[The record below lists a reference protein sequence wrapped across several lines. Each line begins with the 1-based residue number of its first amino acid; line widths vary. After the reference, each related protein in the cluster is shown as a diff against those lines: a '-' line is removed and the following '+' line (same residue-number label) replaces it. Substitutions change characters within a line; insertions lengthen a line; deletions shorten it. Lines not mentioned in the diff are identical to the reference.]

1 MPVLRPLLANESRP
15 NPDGTSSTEL
25 LRAESINE
33 NEHIVIPS
41 LFSGPDGLVE
51 LDADG
56 AVRAALDYERRTGN
70 RFPRFDNI
78 EDAISAS
85 MSRSETGGT
94 ASGPLAKPSNP
105 ESNTMPFDTP
115 QQPATRN
122 PAPPG
127 LGMLMQLLGREGNP
141 TLPPVQQS
149 PMQALID
156 AMEGARGNDPQ
167 RFGDIRQLIEQRNPD
182 DVARGQGPQATGV
195 ESVGKTSA
203 EKSEKTFNP
212 FKILSDALEGSTPD
226 LSPRQ

>member
-1 MPVLRPLLANESRP
+1 MPVLRPLSANESRP

-78 EDAISAS
+78 DDAISAS

-94 ASGPLAKPSNP
+94 ASGPLATPQHP
-105 ESNTMPFDTP
+105 ENIMPFDTP
-115 QQPATRN
+115 QQPATRDFGSSSI
-122 PAPPG
+122 PG
-127 LGMLMQLLGREGNP
+127 IGLLQQLLGREGAP
-141 TLPPVQQS
+141 TLPPVQQT
-149 PMQALID
+149 PTELLIQ

-167 RFGDIRQLIEQRNPD
+167 RFGNLRGMIEQRSPD
-182 DVARGQGPQATGV
+182 DVARGPGPQGPTDPGL
-195 ESVGKTSA
+195 TSA
-203 EKSEKTFNP
+203 EP
-212 FKILSDALEGSTPD
+212 IDQP
-226 LSPRQ
+226 SPRERLLEALIPRQ